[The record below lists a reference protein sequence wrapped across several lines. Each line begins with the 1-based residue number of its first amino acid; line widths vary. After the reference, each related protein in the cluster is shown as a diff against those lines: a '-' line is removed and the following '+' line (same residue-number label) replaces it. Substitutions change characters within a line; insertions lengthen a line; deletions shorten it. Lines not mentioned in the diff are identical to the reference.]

1 LLIAE
6 KLPADA
12 HCDIF
17 LYMKTEPYFVMSG
30 GVTSPKSFLAG
41 AVKAGIKYPDKRRL
55 DLAILYSEAPCTA
68 AAVFTKNLVKAAPV
82 LLDVERLKRGKA
94 RAVVMNSGFANAC
107 TGPQGMTDA
116 IEMTEL
122 AARHAGLPAEEV
134 LAASTGVIGPML
146 PMERIRAAIPQ
157 IKLTAGGG
165 HDAELAIMTTDTV
178 PKEAAVK
185 AGDFTI
191 GGMSKGVGMLH
202 PDMATLL
209 CFLTTDAKV
218 EAGFLKQALRK
229 AMDISFNMISVDGD
243 GSTNDT
249 VIIMANGMSG
259 GKQIVKGSK
268 TAGLFQEALNK
279 ICVYLAR
286 ENARDGEGAT
296 KLIEVNVSG
305 AINMKDA
312 RIAARAIVGSSLV
325 KTAVHGCDPN
335 WGRVIAAAGRS
346 GAMLDPEKVELEIGG
361 SPLVKDGAPLPFEK
375 NAVAKYLGGKEVI
388 ITLNLHLGRS
398 KATAWGCDL
407 SAEYVKINAEYT
419 T

>member
-1 LLIAE
+1 
-6 KLPADA
+6 
-12 HCDIF
+12 
-17 LYMKTEPYFVMSG
+17 MKSEFSFIKSG
-30 GVTSPKSFLAG
+30 GVTSPKGFLAG
-41 AVKAGIKYPDKRRL
+41 AVKAGIKYADKRRL

-68 AAVFTKNLVKAAPV
+68 AAVFTLNLVKAAPV
-82 LLDVERLKRGKA
+82 LLDMKRIKSGKA
-94 RAVVMNSGFANAC
+94 RVIVMNSGYANAC
-107 TGPQGMTDA
+107 TGPQGMADA

-122 AARHAGLPAEEV
+122 TARLTGVPDEEV
-134 LAASTGVIGPML
+134 LAASTGVIGPLL
-146 PMERIRAAIPQ
+146 PMERVRTAIPKV
-157 IKLTAGGG
+157 KLSIEGG
-165 HDAELAIMTTDTV
+165 HDAERAIMTTDTV
-178 PKEAAVK
+178 PKEAALK
-185 AGDFTI
+185 AGDFII

-202 PDMATLL
+202 PNMATLL

-249 VIIMANGMSG
+249 AIIMANGMAG
-259 GKQIVKGSK
+259 GKQITKGSEA
-268 TAGLFQEALNK
+268 AGVFQEALNK
-279 ICVYLAR
+279 ICIYLAK

-296 KLIEVNVSG
+296 KLIEVTVSG
-305 AINMKDA
+305 AANLKDA
-312 RIAARAIVGSSLV
+312 RVAARTIVGSSLV

-346 GAMLDPEKVELEIGG
+346 GAAMDPDKAELEIGG
-361 SPLVKDGAPLPFEK
+361 VTLFKDGAPVPFEEK
-375 NAVAKYLGGKEVI
+375 EVAGYLGGKEVAI
-388 ITLNLHLGRS
+388 ALNLHLGRA